1 MLLNIQSHRHSIEHV
16 NSITKSQQDK
26 YFSENIRWIALDFCN
41 AQSES
46 VQLIQQRKLI
56 SSQATLKRK
65 QLSLKIEV
73 PYLNLKTL
81 DFEIIPKW
89 RRWRIDALR
98 RRWWQCSSPEMMERN
113 RSRREIMSVFFVGDD
128 DILFVAVRE
137 IEDVSDSFSVVLFN
151 LKRVCYSLLNS

>member
-98 RRWWQCSSPEMMERN
+98 RR
-113 RSRREIMSVFFVGDD
+113 
-128 DILFVAVRE
+128 
-137 IEDVSDSFSVVLFN
+137 
-151 LKRVCYSLLNS
+151 